1 MSTDPWELLR
11 EARES
16 LQGVAEYDTDPDKSW
31 TFTKE
36 ACRDALVHIDAAL
49 AAHEK
54 IEWHQV
60 SETVR
65 EACVVQPDTV
75 RLTVERVTFNDG
87 TEGWWAK
94 HKHSLINAY
103 SSEEEAKAACLKT
116 AKDVADCFA
125 KIALRNSRSK

>member
-1 MSTDPWELLR
+1 MSTDPWKLLR
-11 EARES
+11 EARDS
-16 LQGVAEYDTDPDKSW
+16 VARDADWTQYPDQLDAEYRQLTDLLN
-31 TFTKE
+31 
-36 ACRDALVHIDAAL
+36 RIDAAL

-65 EACVVQPDTV
+65 EAYVVQPDTV

-116 AKDVADCFA
+116 ASDVAETFA
-125 KIALRNSRSK
+125 KLARRNTQS

>member
-11 EARES
+11 EAHKALKNES
-16 LQGVAEYDTDPDKSW
+16 LDPYLSESDDLLN
-31 TFTKE
+31 
-36 ACRDALVHIDAAL
+36 RIDAAL

-65 EACVVQPDTV
+65 EAYVVQPDTV

-116 AKDVADCFA
+116 AYDVTETFA
-125 KIALRNSRSK
+125 KLARRNTQS